1 MVCQQDS
8 IVTVDER
15 RNAVRYIISSGL
27 GVGGNQYVACYQYG
41 FCHNRL
47 FISIPMTEKLVADA
61 GWA

>member
-41 FCHNRL
+41 F

>member
-27 GVGGNQYVACYQYG
+27 GVGGNQYVATTG
-41 FCHNRL
+41 F
-47 FISIPMTEKLVADA
+47 FISIPMTEKLVAAA